1 MGSLSMKLPSLA
13 GAAACALMVQ
23 IVGAIPA
30 WANSLTELWS
40 RPVRATYDSG
50 KSALALE
57 HCIGSAVSDWG
68 APTVLHGEG
77 VTEIW
82 VGVPFAIRIK
92 DGPTGRTIS
101 FTASGAYDDRV
112 ARAIGGCL

>member
-1 MGSLSMKLPSLA
+1 MKLPWLA
-13 GAAACALMVQ
+13 GAATCALIVQ
-23 IVGAIPA
+23 VVGAVPA
-30 WANSLTELWS
+30 GANSLAELWS
-40 RPVRATYDSG
+40 RPVRAAYDSG

-77 VTEIW
+77 VTDIW

-92 DGPTGRTIS
+92 EGSSGRTIR
-101 FTASGAYDDRV
+101 FTASSAYDDRV
-112 ARAIGGCL
+112 ARAIRGCL

>member
-1 MGSLSMKLPSLA
+1 MKRTTNIATMVAVSVACVLSPVA
-13 GAAACALMVQ
+13 G
-23 IVGAIPA
+23 
-30 WANSLTELWS
+30 ANSLTELWS

-77 VTEIW
+77 ITDLW
-82 VGVPFAIRIK
+82 VGIPFAIRIK
-92 DGPTGRTIS
+92 DAGTARTIS

-112 ARAIGGCL
+112 ARAIRGCL